1 MKKLFAIF
9 LLVIVT
15 AAIYG
20 YGGQGITLT
29 DHTQIKVLSSFR
41 MLGAVDLRTGEDTTA
56 PVQYRTLNHEGGLDV
71 KVIEVLD
78 RDVQDGEAGVW
89 LYVMLLSPLWTESG
103 DWIERY
109 QKFMVFLPDGVPV
122 FDFES

>member
-15 AAIYG
+15 ASIYG
-20 YGGQGITLT
+20 YGGKGITLT
-29 DHTQIKVLSSFR
+29 DHTQIKALSSFR
-41 MLGAVDLRTGEDTTA
+41 MLGAVDLRTGKDTAA
-56 PVQYRTLNHEGGLDV
+56 PVRYRTLNHEGGLDV

-78 RDVQDGEAGVW
+78 RDEQDGEAGMW

-103 DWIERY
+103 DWIDRH
-109 QKFMVFLPDGVPV
+109 QRFMVFLPDGVPV